1 MGIVGGGDTI
11 HGGNAIGDGW
21 RRLIDGGE
29 GSGPASGN
37 LGFGYVAEGMV
48 AEVLSPDGSAI
59 RFGDAREVIGVERTG
74 LRVCRIEGID
84 DAESPQAAVSVPTE
98 SSSDGLGA
106 DLELV
111 AIHAERVGVVGE
123 NVRVSGAESHL
134 VREAGGVAGRGGCRG
149 WARPR

>member
-1 MGIVGGGDTI
+1 MEEVSSCRRVGGDTI

-37 LGFGYVAEGMV
+37 LGFGYVAEGIV

-74 LRVCRIEGID
+74 LRVSRIEGID
-84 DAESPQAAVSVPTE
+84 DAESPQAAASVPAE
-98 SSSDGLGA
+98 SSSDGLRAPLDLGA
-106 DLELV
+106 L
-111 AIHAERVGVVGE
+111 HTQRVGIV
-123 NVRVSGAESHL
+123 
-134 VREAGGVAGRGGCRG
+134 
-149 WARPR
+149 